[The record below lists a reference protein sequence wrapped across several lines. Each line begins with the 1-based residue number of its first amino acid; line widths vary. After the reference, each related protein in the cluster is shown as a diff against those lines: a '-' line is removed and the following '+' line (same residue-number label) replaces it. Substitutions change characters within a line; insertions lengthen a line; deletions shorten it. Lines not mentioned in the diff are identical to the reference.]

1 MNRRS
6 FLKATAGL
14 PVAVW
19 GLSGLGRAQ
28 SGNPARQAAP
38 GQAPSAAPEKVFA
51 PRPGPWRTFEITTR
65 VEVAKPAGVTR
76 LWLPLPA
83 VTADFQAPLDN
94 HWTGNA
100 RKMGERA
107 AGAGAARMLYAE
119 FVEGETAPTLE
130 LTSKVRTR
138 DRALDWS
145 NKIASSESSGT
156 LKRWTAPSS
165 LIPTDGIVLETAREV
180 TAGKESDVDKTRA
193 VYDWVLATMYRD
205 PRVKGCGVGDIKAIL
220 ETKNFGGKCA
230 DINAMFVGLLRA
242 SGVPAR
248 DVYGIRVAPSA
259 FGYKTLGAGSANVS
273 KSQHCRA
280 EVHLQG
286 HGWVAMDPADVAKVA
301 REETGDL
308 VPLDHPL
315 VAPVRK
321 ELFGGWEGNWIGFNT
336 AHDVTLPNAT
346 KIERLGFLMYPQGE
360 TAAGRLDCLDPDSFK
375 YTITAREVTA

>member
-1 MNRRS
+1 
-6 FLKATAGL
+6 
-14 PVAVW
+14 
-19 GLSGLGRAQ
+19 
-28 SGNPARQAAP
+28 
-38 GQAPSAAPEKVFA
+38 VFA

-65 VEVAKPAGVTR
+65 VDVMKPSGVTR

-100 RKMGERA
+100 RNMGERA

-119 FVEGETAPTLE
+119 FVAGEPAPTLE

-145 NKIASSESSGT
+145 KKTASSESTGT
-156 LKRWTAPSS
+156 LKRWTAPSG
-165 LIPTDGIVLETAREV
+165 LIPTDGIVLETAREI
-180 TAGKESDVDKTRA
+180 TGGKQSDVDKARA

-205 PRVKGCGVGDIKAIL
+205 PKVKGCGVGDIKAIL
-220 ETKNFGGKCA
+220 ETRNFGGKCA
-230 DINAMFVGLLRA
+230 DINAMFVGMLRA

-259 FGYKTLGAGSANVS
+259 FGYRTLGAGSANVS

-280 EVHLQG
+280 EVHLKD

-301 REETGDL
+301 REETGER
-308 VPLDHPL
+308 VPLDHSL

-321 ELFGGWEGNWIGFNT
+321 ELFGGWEGNWVGFNS

-360 TAAGRLDCLDPDSFK
+360 TEDGRLDCLDPDTFK
-375 YTITAREVTA
+375 YTITAREVTS